1 VAADILKM
9 PSNSVDLDAVC
20 SELPHD
26 FDWNLEDVVEKGYAK
41 AGLARF
47 DLAQVRL
54 MVEKV
59 TKAETQNQLLS
70 MSKEGKSQKSSSI
83 SLCFNPSSGSSA
95 TPMIKE
101 EVVGWNG
108 FQNLL
113 TLIKSGKGY
122 VVDQIVLFL

>member
-1 VAADILKM
+1 MADILKIPASSM
-9 PSNSVDLDAVC
+9 DLDSVC

-26 FDWNLEDVVEKGYAK
+26 FDWDVQDPVEKGYAK

-47 DLAQVRL
+47 DLAKVRL

-59 TKAETQNQLLS
+59 SHNETKNQLLQ
-70 MSKEGKSQKSSSI
+70 MSKEGKSLKSSAI
-83 SLCFNPSSGSSA
+83 SLCFNTSSGSGG

-101 EVVGWNG
+101 EIVGWNG

-122 VVDQIVLFL
+122 VVD